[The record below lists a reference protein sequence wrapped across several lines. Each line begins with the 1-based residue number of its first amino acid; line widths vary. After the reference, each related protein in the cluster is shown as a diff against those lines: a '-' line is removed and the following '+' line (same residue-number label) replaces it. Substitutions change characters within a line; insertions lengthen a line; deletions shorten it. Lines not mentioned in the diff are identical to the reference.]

1 MPYVLF
7 DVVNVDLDLPN
18 ALGVVNHLIS
28 HFLSDLI
35 EVLLE
40 GADTGLPAVVM
51 NDVVLHLIGNREG
64 DITVQDSRIL
74 YGLGQEVLIQ
84 DVTFLVVRVTSDV
97 DDLHS
102 I

>member
-1 MPYVLF
+1 MPNVLF
-7 DVVNVDLDLPN
+7 DVFNVDLDLPN

-40 GADTGLPAVVM
+40 GADTGLTVVVM
-51 NDVVLHLIGNREG
+51 NDVGLHLIGNREE
-64 DITVQDSRIL
+64 DLTVQDSLIL
-74 YGLGQEVLIQ
+74 YGLWHEKLVQ
-84 DVTFLVVRVTSDV
+84 DVTLLVVRVTNDV